1 MNFQIIISGPPG
13 AGKTTIGKLL
23 SKELSLPFF
32 YKDEIKESLFDTL
45 GWSDAEWSKK
55 LGVAS
60 MEILYHILETELQ
73 SKNSFV
79 LEANFKPETDSL
91 RMQKLAATYNA
102 HFIEIFCYAD
112 SAILLER
119 FNARIAHKERHPG
132 HHAIPMD
139 AEGLYAYVAQY
150 TPLTIGGLIQ
160 LNTSSFSEING
171 ASIVAKVQQLAAIPA

>member
-60 MEILYHILETELQ
+60 MKIL
-73 SKNSFV
+73 
-79 LEANFKPETDSL
+79 
-91 RMQKLAATYNA
+91 
-102 HFIEIFCYAD
+102 
-112 SAILLER
+112 
-119 FNARIAHKERHPG
+119 
-132 HHAIPMD
+132 
-139 AEGLYAYVAQY
+139 
-150 TPLTIGGLIQ
+150 
-160 LNTSSFSEING
+160 
-171 ASIVAKVQQLAAIPA
+171 